1 MISELT
7 DEEILNFLMT
17 SEFEQDYKPEEYK
30 YLLNKWRYFYRVLH
44 GKNEI
49 SKTDFDFEKSKLNED
64 LEAKQNLINNLLMS
78 SVQKDEQ
85 IESLKSRKLT
95 WKERISGKI
104 INTQNENQ

>member
-30 YLLNKWRYFYRVLH
+30 YLLTKWRYFYRILH

-49 SKTDFDFEKSKLNED
+49 AKTDYDFEKSKLVE
-64 LEAKQNLINNLLMS
+64 EIEGKQNTINNLLMK
-78 SVQKDEQ
+78 SVQKDEEIQ
-85 IESLKSRKLT
+85 SLKSRKLT

-104 INTQNENQ
+104 INNQNENQ